1 MTTSLCPERTPS
13 FGAYAKTCVY
23 HKLSQAVT
31 RNLRRQNSP
40 EEEPV
45 SLEDSPETLSDPTAP
60 SPDEIVIYRD
70 EMERLVEKIRKAL
83 SPFENRVLSSYLE
96 GYSFDEMAEILKGA
110 APEGREIAVFVP
122 FTALE
127 AASAAM
133 KSM

>member
-1 MTTSLCPERTPS
+1 MMKMR
-13 FGAYAKTCVY
+13 
-23 HKLSQAVT
+23 
-31 RNLRRQNSP
+31 LRRKNSP

-96 GYSFDEMAEILKGA
+96 GYGFDEMAEILKSDKKAIQNAMYRIRGKSEKIRM
-110 APEGREIAVFVP
+110 AP
-122 FTALE
+122 
-127 AASAAM
+127 
-133 KSM
+133 